1 MDETYEENKMRSSK
15 LINTKHWRGTPKAPS
30 TDKDVVT
37 PDLSSSGFKY
47 LQHRAKRGK
56 SKVGNN
62 DSV

>member
-1 MDETYEENKMRSSK
+1 MRSAK
-15 LINTKHWRGTPKAPS
+15 LINTKYWRGTPKTPS

-56 SKVGNN
+56 SKVGSNGK
-62 DSV
+62 V